1 MLYRSIGL
9 LPELTKQRIDLAD
22 RPTNPYQVR
31 KRGSRMGQRF
41 TILYQPRRPIQNHQ
55 VITPVMQEIPYQS
68 LPYPIVAQPRPQEA
82 FTNAYHLDWIKYK
95 YEHIL

>member
-1 MLYRSIGL
+1 
-9 LPELTKQRIDLAD
+9 
-22 RPTNPYQVR
+22 
-31 KRGSRMGQRF
+31 
-41 TILYQPRRPIQNHQ
+41 
-55 VITPVMQEIPYQS
+55 MQEIPYQS